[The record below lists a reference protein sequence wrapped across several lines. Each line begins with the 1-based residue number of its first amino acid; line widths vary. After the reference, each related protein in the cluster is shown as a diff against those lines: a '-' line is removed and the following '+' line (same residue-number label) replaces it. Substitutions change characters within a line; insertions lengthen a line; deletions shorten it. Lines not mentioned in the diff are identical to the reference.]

1 MKETEHPSAARPG
14 GEGRPTRASLP
25 AELLLTR
32 FTEGHL
38 RLLQHQGPTDGPPGS
53 GHVTPRPSGSR
64 PSAPFWSGR
73 GAQKGAGVPRPRA
86 PASGLRGRTLGRVR
100 TPAPPSPGAS
110 GPRPAR
116 PGSVPGSVP
125 GRGRSG
131 RRAPHPR
138 APRLPGRRPLC
149 AQRRTRGP
157 RGRRAGRSRSR
168 ARLSGGRRACVIHQ
182 EFLFSPPRGWKK
194 KQ

>member
-25 AELLLTR
+25 AEMLLTR

-73 GAQKGAGVPRPRA
+73 GAQKGAGVPRPEPLPLGCA
-86 PASGLRGRTLGRVR
+86 AEPWAGSG
-100 TPAPPSPGAS
+100 PSPGAS

-149 AQRRTRGP
+149 AQPRTRGP